1 MLTGICFFL
10 ALILRNVFNDSLP
23 CQTETSENNDDDP
36 DITEAAYLDNSQYLD
51 AARTLYE
58 KLMSGDVCAEEAC
71 S

>member
-1 MLTGICFFL
+1 MMI
-10 ALILRNVFNDSLP
+10 
-23 CQTETSENNDDDP
+23 Q
-36 DITEAAYLDNSQYLD
+36 DITETAYLDNSQYLD

>member
-1 MLTGICFFL
+1 LFD
-10 ALILRNVFNDSLP
+10 VPLP
-23 CQTETSENNDDDP
+23 CQTETPENNDDNS
-36 DITEAAYLDNSQYLD
+36 DIAEIVYLDNSQYLD